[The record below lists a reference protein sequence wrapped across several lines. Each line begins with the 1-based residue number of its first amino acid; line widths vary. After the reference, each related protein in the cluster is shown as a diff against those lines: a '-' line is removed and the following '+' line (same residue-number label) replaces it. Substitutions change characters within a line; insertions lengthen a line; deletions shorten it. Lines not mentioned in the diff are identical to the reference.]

1 MMSQRDFY
9 TLELFSKIKP
19 ILKQSFLLHCPTE
32 LIRFFC
38 NCLFNVV
45 HGGIRMTAN
54 VSVKKLKRHQSNI
67 ETLCRKKCRIRRK
80 RQLLATRNGIKLLK
94 LIEPSVLN
102 HLRKRL
108 DIKQ

>member
-1 MMSQRDFY
+1 M
-9 TLELFSKIKP
+9 
-19 ILKQSFLLHCPTE
+19 KQSFLLHCPTE
-32 LIRFFC
+32 LNNFFC

-54 VSVKKLKRHQSNI
+54 VSVKNLKRHQFNI
-67 ETLCRKKCRIRRK
+67 ETLCRKKSRIKKK
-80 RQLLATRNGIKLLK
+80 RQLLAAKNGIRLLK
-94 LIEPSVLN
+94 LIEPSLLN

>member
-1 MMSQRDFY
+1 MMTQRDFY
-9 TLELFSKIKP
+9 TLELFTKIKP
-19 ILKQSFLLHCPTE
+19 ILKQSSVLHCPTE
-32 LIRFFC
+32 VIKFFC

-54 VSVKKLKRHQSNI
+54 VSVKKLKRHQSNT
-67 ETLCRKKCRIRRK
+67 ETLCRMECRIRRK
-80 RQLLATRNGIKLLK
+80 RQLLATKNGTKLLK